1 MSNLRGYAGYV
12 RARSRLGRVIR
23 FTNVTPTRNPSDSE
37 SSGEQ
42 PEGAEE
48 LSPQREDLRL
58 TSWPDWTTE
67 LRGLL
72 DVADPLTGANRA

>member
-1 MSNLRGYAGYV
+1 MTL
-12 RARSRLGRVIR
+12 
-23 FTNVTPTRNPSDSE
+23 TRNPSDIE
-37 SSGEQ
+37 PSGEQ
-42 PEGAEE
+42 PEGADE

-67 LRGLL
+67 LRDLL

>member
-1 MSNLRGYAGYV
+1 M
-12 RARSRLGRVIR
+12 
-23 FTNVTPTRNPSDSE
+23 NVTPTRNPSDIE

-48 LSPQREDLRL
+48 LGPPPEDLRL

-72 DVADPLTGANRA
+72 DIADALTGANRA

>member
-1 MSNLRGYAGYV
+1 L
-12 RARSRLGRVIR
+12 
-23 FTNVTPTRNPSDSE
+23 TKVTPTRNLSDIE
-37 SSGEQ
+37 SSGE
-42 PEGAEE
+42 PLDGAEE
-48 LSPQREDLRL
+48 LGPQREDLRL